1 MLSLQPEYTVAVML
15 NKPGIFYTI
24 GPLGQSQN
32 ARANSRGQ
40 VLVYC
45 VNIIL
50 GFNIC

>member
-1 MLSLQPEYTVAVML
+1 MLSLQPDYTAAVML
-15 NKPGIFYTI
+15 NKPVIFYTI

-32 ARANSRGQ
+32 ARALGQ

-50 GFNIC
+50 GFKIC